1 MAVKAV
7 SVADALSEIGIK
19 VLIYGPTGSGKTTI
33 ARTMPKPVLVLDFEG
48 GILSLLNEGG
58 IAVCPIR
65 STEDLL
71 QAVSELQKDSTFL
84 SVVFDGLSIF
94 VKRRVQELRGTKER
108 VTWDEWQ
115 KLTNEVRAAVLPLL
129 QLKKHLLLTC
139 LPRWIRQKDERGRDI
154 GPIIGATIDLTP
166 ALRQDL
172 IAACDLVGYL
182 VGPNDPLFQNASER
196 RVLFK
201 PDSSFQIVCK
211 TRAEVFGQEEPN
223 FSKWLIALQLPLE
236 GEKLTA
242 NFTFEVFAKAEQ
254 PVEQLTGQ
262 STESAEQHHQES
274 TQSAEQA
281 QSTAQLQSTGQP
293 QSAEHSQSRERS
305 AEAETDEV
313 TRRIFQIAREL
324 GMDNKALGRIAKN
337 YFGTSFVKNL
347 GQDQKQRLLAFL
359 ERRLAERKPTEQ
371 KGEAVQEFIHA
382 WRQARSDSS
391 EFPFEAELAEIA
403 VRNSWLPDELE
414 AAISEKLLERSFDF
428 STLPQDQY
436 WLSAVPKELLTEV
449 VSSLRKKQ

>member
-58 IAVCPIR
+58 IAICPIR

-108 VTWDEWQ
+108 ITWDEWQ

-139 LPRWIRQKDERGRDI
+139 LPRWIRQKDERGRDV

-182 VGPNDPLFQNASER
+182 VGPNDPLFQNASGR

-211 TRAEVFGQEEPN
+211 TRAEKLGQEEPS
-223 FSKWLIALQLPLE
+223 FTKWLIALQLPL
-236 GEKLTA
+236 
-242 NFTFEVFAKAEQ
+242 
-254 PVEQLTGQ
+254 
-262 STESAEQHHQES
+262 
-274 TQSAEQA
+274 
-281 QSTAQLQSTGQP
+281 
-293 QSAEHSQSRERS
+293 
-305 AEAETDEV
+305 
-313 TRRIFQIAREL
+313 
-324 GMDNKALGRIAKN
+324 
-337 YFGTSFVKNL
+337 
-347 GQDQKQRLLAFL
+347 
-359 ERRLAERKPTEQ
+359 
-371 KGEAVQEFIHA
+371 
-382 WRQARSDSS
+382 
-391 EFPFEAELAEIA
+391 
-403 VRNSWLPDELE
+403 
-414 AAISEKLLERSFDF
+414 
-428 STLPQDQY
+428 
-436 WLSAVPKELLTEV
+436 
-449 VSSLRKKQ
+449 